1 MIKIT
6 HRQLTKIANLH
17 AMSVINCLK
26 RHYDEAAVLTSI
38 RTLPGMKSKDIND
51 FLLTDVETMRRWILI
66 CPEKLKFS
74 TFKDMYS
81 SYFSNGSAIFVD
93 GDYNAYK
100 LLCELDITVCPYC
113 EDEYLDIIHID
124 LKNNA
129 SKKKRTS
136 EIDHFYPKSI
146 YPALAMNFYNLI
158 PGGQNCNG
166 LKQQQML
173 GKNPYENDIESCTFL
188 YPDLPVGINMNLVE
202 PEACILNFH
211 AQNGME
217 KNVNVLA
224 LEQRYEKHC
233 KEAHRLLKNIQQY
246 NPEKIDELVRMGFGT
261 REELIE
267 NFFGPI
273 DENEKRKSL
282 RQKMLKDLTG
292 Y

>member
-1 MIKIT
+1 MIRIT
-6 HRQLTKIANLH
+6 HKQLAKIAQLH
-17 AMSVINCLK
+17 VTSVVNCLK
-26 RHYDEAAVLTSI
+26 KHYDEAYVLKSI
-38 RTLPGMKSKDIND
+38 RTLPGMESKGIKE
-51 FLLTDVETMRRWILI
+51 FLLTDVETMRSWVST
-66 CPEKLKFS
+66 CPDKLKFI
-74 TFKDMYS
+74 TFKEMYS
-81 SYFSNGSAIFVD
+81 SYFSNGSGNFVD

-100 LLCELDITVCPYC
+100 FLCELDITVCPYC
-113 EDEYLDIIHID
+113 EDEYLDIVLTD
-124 LKNNA
+124 PKENT

-136 EIDHFYPKSI
+136 EIDHFFPKSD

-158 PGGQNCNG
+158 PSGQNCNG
-166 LKQQQML
+166 LKLQQML

-202 PEACILNFH
+202 PESCKINFH

-217 KNVNVLA
+217 DNVTVLA
-224 LEQRYEKHC
+224 LDQRYEKHC
-233 KEAHRLLKNIQQY
+233 KEAHRLLKNAQQY
-246 NPEKIDELVRMGFGT
+246 SPEKIDELVRMGFGT

-273 DENEKRKSL
+273 DESEKRKSL